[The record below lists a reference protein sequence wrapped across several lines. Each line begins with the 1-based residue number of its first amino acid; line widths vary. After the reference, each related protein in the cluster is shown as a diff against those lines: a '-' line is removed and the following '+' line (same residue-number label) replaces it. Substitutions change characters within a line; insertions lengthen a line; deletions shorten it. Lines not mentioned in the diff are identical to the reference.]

1 MYLMMVLGMLVF
13 SILFMSVCRC
23 TVSNALDMSN
33 AMASVLCGGLRWL
46 NPVVMMLLMV
56 WSAVVVECLDLKPC

>member
-33 AMASVLCGGLRWL
+33 AMASVLCGGLR
-46 NPVVMMLLMV
+46 
-56 WSAVVVECLDLKPC
+56 